1 MKIGISSWTYA
12 WAIKN
17 GMDVYAL
24 LDKAINLKSEVLQIA
39 DNLPL
44 YNISKETLKK
54 VADIAKNHN
63 IILEI
68 GTKGI
73 DKEKIDKYIEIAEI
87 LNVKLLRTLLHNENN
102 TPSVTDAIT
111 ILKSYVTELKNRDIV
126 LAIENHDYYHSSQ
139 LRQIIHEVNDT
150 NIGICLDPVNNFAQ
164 GESTREVLRNL
175 AEDTMNFHA
184 KDYTIKRKPSQL
196 GFDIEGC
203 PTGVGMLDLDMVCDA
218 LRNDISWIIE
228 LWTPWQGDIE
238 STVKLEN
245 QWAEESIQNLT
256 CYKQ

>member
-17 GMDVYAL
+17 GMDVYTL
-24 LDKAINLKSEVLQIA
+24 LDKAIKLKAEVLQIA

-44 YNISKETLKK
+44 HTVSNDTIRNI
-54 VADIAKNHN
+54 ADIAKTHD

-73 DKEKIDKYIEIAEI
+73 DKETIDKYIKIAEV
-87 LNVKLLRTLLHNENN
+87 LNVKLIRTLLHNEIN
-102 TPSVTDAIT
+102 TPSVTDAIMN
-111 ILKSYVTELKNRDIV
+111 LKSYVTELKSRDIV

-139 LRQIIHEVNDT
+139 LRQIIREVNDS

-164 GESTREVLRNL
+164 GESTREVLSNL
-175 AEDTMNFHA
+175 AEYTVNFHA

-218 LRNDISWIIE
+218 LRNDINWIIE
-228 LWTPWQGDIE
+228 LWTPWQGDIK

-245 QWAEESIQNLT
+245 QWADESIKNLT
-256 CYKQ
+256 RYKQ